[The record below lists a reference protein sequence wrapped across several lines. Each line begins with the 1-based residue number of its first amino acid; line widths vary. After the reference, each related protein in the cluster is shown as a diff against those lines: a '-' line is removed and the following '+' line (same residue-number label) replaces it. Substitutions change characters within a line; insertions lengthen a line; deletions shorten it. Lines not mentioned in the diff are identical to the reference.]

1 MSKRRTKAQAEPT
14 VTWELGDVVEK
25 VTTVTGIKSLVK
37 HMAGEDCG
45 CEERKEKL
53 NEWSANLK
61 EKINGIFK
69 RPVQALTPEEY
80 AYLDEFFANYKG
92 VINIS
97 QQRDLLVINNRVFS
111 QRLQYSTCGSCV
123 IEMVNQL
130 KTVYN
135 AYTIPTEE

>member
-1 MSKRRTKAQAEPT
+1 MSKRKPKAQAEPT
-14 VTWELGDVVEK
+14 VTWELGTAVEK

-45 CEERKEKL
+45 CNERKEKL
-53 NEWSANLK
+53 NEWSANLQQ
-61 EKINGIFK
+61 KINGIFK

-80 AYLDEFFANYKG
+80 AYLDDFFTNYKG
-92 VINIS
+92 VVNIS

-111 QRLQYSTCGSCV
+111 QKLQYSTCGSCV
-123 IEMVNQL
+123 ISMVNQL
-130 KTVYN
+130 KNVYN

>member
-1 MSKRRTKAQAEPT
+1 MSKRRTKAT

-53 NEWSANLK
+53 NEWSANLQQ
-61 EKINGIFK
+61 KINGLFK

-80 AYLDEFFANYKG
+80 AYLDDFFKNYKG

-130 KTVYN
+130 KIVYN